1 MYVNND
7 YPNSNVVNSI
17 VIHENIENLRH
28 MFVYYDKGAH
38 DISLDVS
45 QTVPKGLSVFDVYTE
60 RDCKHKYGSIEGDE
74 HIVN

>member
-1 MYVNND
+1 
-7 YPNSNVVNSI
+7 
-17 VIHENIENLRH
+17 

-60 RDCKHKYGSIEGDE
+60 RDYKHKYGIIEGDE

>member
-1 MYVNND
+1 
-7 YPNSNVVNSI
+7 
-17 VIHENIENLRH
+17 

-60 RDCKHKYGSIEGDE
+60 RDCKHKYGSINGDNGN
-74 HIVN
+74 VN